1 MTLRELITKSHNLG
15 VDVHIENSADE
26 RIVSFEIFHP
36 HKSFENGDRIGHNVP
51 FEKTTPT
58 APKMFDIAFA
68 DMLEVL
74 SDEPV
79 NPENMVTI

>member
-1 MTLRELITKSHNLG
+1 MSIKELQKKCHKLG
-15 VDVHIENSADE
+15 VNVYIENSTDE

-36 HKSFENGDRIGHNVP
+36 GKSFENGDRIGHNVP
-51 FEKTTPT
+51 FEKSTPT
-58 APKMFDIAFA
+58 APVMFDIAFA

-79 NPENMVTI
+79 NPENMLF